1 MDRASYQGSFADHR
15 PPASDHRP
23 PASDRRP
30 PAADRRPPA
39 ADRRPAS
46 GGRTSYDDRRSG
58 PPARR
63 SGPAGAD
70 DRDGPGYLRREPERG
85 SRRREEDIGEKWPDL
100 PEWAT
105 AEELDLEVRRDLRG
119 LSKEGADWVAA
130 HLVAAST
137 LADEEPET
145 AWRHA
150 RAARA
155 RGGRIGVVRETV
167 GLVAYRAGEWA
178 EAIGELRAARRMG
191 GGPGHLAVLA
201 DCERALGH
209 PEKAIELSR
218 SAEADELDPEAS
230 IELSIVVAGAR
241 ADLDQV
247 DVALANLERLGLDKA
262 ETHPRLAYAYADLLL
277 KAGRQQE
284 ALSWFI
290 RSANADAEEETDALD
305 RVADLSDEELSEE
318 ELSEEELSEEE
329 LSEEELSDEELSDEE
344 LSEEELSDE
353 ERADDDTSTA
363 RGGTDDPLDD
373 ESLELSTAF
382 EADWSPT
389 GNDSGETSDRTV
401 AAPPELDASFDD
413 SVPPAELVGDH
424 PDQPAKEASGAA
436 ANVGPDQ
443 LELDQHSAQQDG
455 VEQDGV
461 DQEGVDQEGVDQEGV
476 DRRGVDPSS
485 AYSSSDY
492 PSNDDPNT
500 TAGLNSAA
508 SDPQGA
514 DGIDG
519 DSADEDVQ
527 DDAMEAPVTAAPPL
541 LFSDDI
547 QRGDR

>member
-1 MDRASYQGSFADHR
+1 
-15 PPASDHRP
+15 
-23 PASDRRP
+23 
-30 PAADRRPPA
+30 
-39 ADRRPAS
+39 
-46 GGRTSYDDRRSG
+46 

-63 SGPAGAD
+63 SGPAGHD
-70 DRDGPGYLRREPERG
+70 DREGPGYLRREPERG

-218 SAEADELDPEAS
+218 STEADELDPEAS

-247 DVALANLERLGLDKA
+247 DVALANLERLGLDRA

-277 KAGRQQE
+277 KAGREQE

-290 RSANADAEEETDALD
+290 RSANADADEETDALD
-305 RVADLSDEELSEE
+305 RVA
-318 ELSEEELSEEE
+318 
-329 LSEEELSDEELSDEE
+329 ELSDEESEDEDRVT
-344 LSEEELSDE
+344 SPPA
-353 ERADDDTSTA
+353 ADKL
-363 RGGTDDPLDD
+363 LDD
-373 ESLELSTAF
+373 EDLELSPGIKVDQASAGYL
-382 EADWSPT
+382 ADS
-389 GNDSGETSDRTV
+389 DSGAESAPAAQPASSTV
-401 AAPPELDASFDD
+401 EAADD
-413 SVPPAELVGDH
+413 STAGAGSAANQVSAAAQESAADQESATAQSGVGPGKGNED
-424 PDQPAKEASGAA
+424 GAA
-436 ANVGPDQ
+436 DQ
-443 LELDQHSAQQDG
+443 VSAG
-455 VEQDGV
+455 
-461 DQEGVDQEGVDQEGV
+461 
-476 DRRGVDPSS
+476 
-485 AYSSSDY
+485 
-492 PSNDDPNT
+492 
-500 TAGLNSAA
+500 
-508 SDPQGA
+508 
-514 DGIDG
+514 G
-519 DSADEDVQ
+519 DSADAADDDNANPADDGR
-527 DDAMEAPVTAAPPL
+527 DDAIAQDPHDELADGSIGIVPPL
-541 LFSDDI
+541 VFSDDT
-547 QRGDR
+547 QTGDR